1 MSVLGGSDP
10 TARETHSG
18 TTTEIDSAGD
28 YVIDTTE
35 ALGGDVVFRLAA
47 GRAFSIEIGGES
59 VFEVASDGHRVRI
72 DLGGGAS
79 ERVVLGD
86 ALRSLLNEFFQTK
99 YDVHVHTHPMGPT
112 GPPLPPF
119 TGTQMTDQE
128 LSNVTRTKQS

>member
-47 GRAFSIEIGGES
+47 GRAFSIEIGATQVTCPECS
-59 VFEVASDGHRVRI
+59 STSNPA
-72 DLGGGAS
+72 
-79 ERVVLGD
+79 
-86 ALRSLLNEFFQTK
+86 
-99 YDVHVHTHPMGPT
+99 HT
-112 GPPLPPF
+112 
-119 TGTQMTDQE
+119 
-128 LSNVTRTKQS
+128 SS